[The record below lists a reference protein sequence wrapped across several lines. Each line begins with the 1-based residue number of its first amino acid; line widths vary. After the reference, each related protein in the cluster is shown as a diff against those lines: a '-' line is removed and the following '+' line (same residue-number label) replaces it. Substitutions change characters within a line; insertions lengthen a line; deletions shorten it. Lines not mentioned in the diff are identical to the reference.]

1 MALVREL
8 FHRFPRLG
16 RLEWIG
22 VRPARREPVRSLL
35 DAALIEGRGIEGDR
49 YAANETPGDR
59 QVTLIQAEHLEVMA
73 KLLGEERIDP
83 ALLRRNLVVSGI
95 NLVALRRARFRIG
108 LAVLEGV
115 DDCHPCSRMEEALGR
130 GGYNAMRGHGGIL
143 ARVVETGVVR
153 VGDAVVFLEALR
165 APEPDPP

>member
-1 MALVREL
+1 MSELREL
-8 FHRFPRLG
+8 LHRFPRLG

-22 VRPARREPVRSLL
+22 VRPARREPVRPLREVE
-35 DAALIEGRGIEGDR
+35 LITGRGLLGDR
-49 YAANETPGDR
+49 YAESTTRGGGDR

-73 KLLGEERIDP
+73 KLLGEARVDP

-95 NLVALRRARFRIG
+95 NLAALRRARFRIG
-108 LAVLEGV
+108 AAILEGV

-143 ARVVETGVVR
+143 ASVIAGGVVR
-153 VGDAVVFLEALR
+153 VGDAVAFY
-165 APEPDPP
+165 EPIEGEPV